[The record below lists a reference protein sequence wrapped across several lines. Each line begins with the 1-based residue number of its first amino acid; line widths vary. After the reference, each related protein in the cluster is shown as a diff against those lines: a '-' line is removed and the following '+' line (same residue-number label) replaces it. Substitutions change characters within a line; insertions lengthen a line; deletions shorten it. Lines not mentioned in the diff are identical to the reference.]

1 MHMPVFMP
9 GFDRNTADAC
19 HWQSDA
25 KSVTDI
31 SKLTRTSSVDISHD
45 CRCGMRTYELICM
58 VERVGTAVPSD
69 RYTALR
75 QLSASPVIVLPSDA
89 RPGFW

>member
-1 MHMPVFMP
+1 MHAIGKAMPSP
-9 GFDRNTADAC
+9 SRIYRSSHGPLLSTYR
-19 HWQSDA
+19 
-25 KSVTDI
+25 
-31 SKLTRTSSVDISHD
+31 TREISHPEKTIQFD
-45 CRCGMRTYELICM
+45 CRCGIRTYELICM